1 LRRWPGT
8 KGFYP
13 FTEPPVLRVAATRY
27 PISCYMNGAEQN
39 DWFRKYGVLAQKHC
53 KWSYFQYN

>member
-13 FTEPPVLRVAATRY
+13 FTEPPVLRVAATLRAGNN
-27 PISCYMNGAEQN
+27 PST
-39 DWFRKYGVLAQKHC
+39 RK
-53 KWSYFQYN
+53 

>member
-13 FTEPPVLRVAATRY
+13 FTEPPVLRVAAT
-27 PISCYMNGAEQN
+27 
-39 DWFRKYGVLAQKHC
+39 
-53 KWSYFQYN
+53 YFLGLIKNFSIFNLE